1 MGVTHAGTGAFRA
14 AGRQPQEPSQDSDRH
29 DSSDWS
35 LQADYFGSAAHAPQ
49 PVTLGLEG
57 GALQIM
63 GRDFVEHPT
72 AAQVRIGHRSSS
84 GRMLLTLPD
93 GAMLDCPTDARLEQ
107 WLAQP
112 QAIARPKG
120 RRRRQAAL
128 ALIAMLMAWLALPAT
143 AERLVDRVP
152 AQIDR
157 HIGREM
163 LSRLDQGWLQPSQ
176 LPTTR
181 QQDLRMRL
189 EKQAAGHCPAVASSP
204 WEAQFRARGQLGAPS
219 AFGLPGGTIVI
230 TDDRLGPTGEAA
242 PALLDTLCRELQQVQ
257 HRQGLRTLARQAP
270 TSLLL
275 GLVFEDFSATVAVAW
290 PVLSRWLPLERSR

>member
-14 AGRQPQEPSQDSDRH
+14 AGRQHQDGGRQ
-29 DSSDWS
+29 DSSDWR
-35 LQADYFGSAAHAPQ
+35 LQGDYFGSATRAPQ
-49 PVTLGLEG
+49 PVTLSLEG
-57 GALQIM
+57 GALQIA
-63 GRDFVEHPT
+63 GQGFSERPA

-93 GAMLDCPTDARLEQ
+93 GAMIDCPTDARLEQ
-107 WLAQP
+107 WLALP
-112 QAIARPKG
+112 QTAERPKG

-176 LPTTR
+176 LPATQ
-181 QQDLRMRL
+181 QQDLRLRL
-189 EKQAAGHCPAVASSP
+189 EKQAAGHCPEAASSP

-219 AFGLPGGTIVI
+219 AFGLPGGIIVI
-230 TDDRLGPTGEAA
+230 TDDRLGPAGEAA

-257 HRQGLRTLARQAP
+257 RRQGLRTLARQEPA
-270 TSLLL
+270 SLLL

>member
-1 MGVTHAGTGAFRA
+1 
-14 AGRQPQEPSQDSDRH
+14 
-29 DSSDWS
+29 
-35 LQADYFGSAAHAPQ
+35 
-49 PVTLGLEG
+49 
-57 GALQIM
+57 
-63 GRDFVEHPT
+63 
-72 AAQVRIGHRSSS
+72 
-84 GRMLLTLPD
+84 MLLTLPD

-107 WLAQP
+107 WLALP
-112 QAIARPKG
+112 QTAERPKG

-176 LPTTR
+176 LPPTR
-181 QQDLRMRL
+181 QQDLRLRL
-189 EKQAAGHCPAVASSP
+189 EKQAAGHCPAAASSP

-230 TDDRLGPTGEAA
+230 TDDRLGPAGEAA

-257 HRQGLRTLARQAP
+257 RRQGLRTLARQEPA
-270 TSLLL
+270 SLLL

>member
-14 AGRQPQEPSQDSDRH
+14 AGRQHQDGGRQ
-29 DSSDWS
+29 DSSDWR
-35 LQADYFGSAAHAPQ
+35 LQGDYFGSATRAPQ
-49 PVTLGLEG
+49 PVTLSLEG
-57 GALQIM
+57 GALQIA
-63 GRDFVEHPT
+63 GQGFSERPA

-107 WLAQP
+107 WLALP
-112 QAIARPKG
+112 QIVERPRG

-176 LPTTR
+176 LPATQ
-181 QQDLRMRL
+181 QQDLRLRL
-189 EKQAAGHCPAVASSP
+189 EKQAAGHCPEAASSP

-230 TDDRLGPTGEAA
+230 TDDRLGPAGEAA

-257 HRQGLRTLARQAP
+257 RRQGLRTLARQEPA
-270 TSLLL
+270 SLLL

>member
-1 MGVTHAGTGAFRA
+1 MGVTHAGTGAFRS
-14 AGRQPQEPSQDSDRH
+14 AGRRH
-29 DSSDWS
+29 HDDGRQDSSDWR
-35 LQADYFGSAAHAPQ
+35 LQGDYFGSATRAPQ
-49 PVTLGLEG
+49 PVTLSLEG
-57 GALQIM
+57 GALQIA
-63 GRDFVEHPT
+63 GQGFSERPA

-107 WLAQP
+107 WLALP
-112 QAIARPKG
+112 QTAERPKG

-143 AERLVDRVP
+143 AERLVDRAP

-176 LPTTR
+176 LPATQ
-181 QQDLRMRL
+181 QQDLRLRL
-189 EKQAAGHCPAVASSP
+189 EKQAAGHCPAAASSP

-230 TDDRLGPTGEAA
+230 TDDRLGPAGEAA

-257 HRQGLRTLARQAP
+257 RRQGLRTLARQEPA
-270 TSLLL
+270 SLLL

-290 PVLSRWLPLERSR
+290 PVLSRWLPLDRSR

>member
-14 AGRQPQEPSQDSDRH
+14 AGRQHQDGGQQE
-29 DSSDWS
+29 SSDWR
-35 LQADYFGSAAHAPQ
+35 LQADYFGSAVRAPQ
-49 PVTLGLEG
+49 PVALSLEDG
-57 GALQIM
+57 VLQIT
-63 GRDFVEHPT
+63 GQGFSERPA

-107 WLAQP
+107 WLALP
-112 QAIARPKG
+112 QTLERPRG

-163 LSRLDQGWLQPSQ
+163 LSRLDQGWLQPSR
-176 LPTTR
+176 LPPT
-181 QQDLRMRL
+181 QQQHLRLRL
-189 EKQAAGHCPAVASSP
+189 GQQAASHCPSVASAP
-204 WEAQFRARGQLGAPS
+204 WEAQFRARGQLGVAG

-230 TDDRLGPTGEAA
+230 TDDRLGPTSLSGEAA

-257 HRQGLRTLARQAP
+257 RRQGLRTLARQEP

-290 PVLSRWLPLERSR
+290 PVLSRWLPIERTR